1 MDTRTDTPRRGFL
14 KTVFVVLSGALAAVI
29 TAPIMVAF
37 LDPVRRRTVKGGG
50 GAMRVAKVSDLP
62 VGVPRRLDVIEA
74 RSDAW
79 DRSDPKPI
87 GAVWL
92 VCRDGG
98 RVDAYSG
105 TCPHLGCA
113 VGFNPNTREFVCPCH
128 DSAFALEDGQ
138 RLKGPS
144 PRGLDPLPVKVK
156 DGEVEIE
163 FKQFVQGI
171 SSRRES

>member
-1 MDTRTDTPRRGFL
+1 MDTPRRSFL
-14 KTVFVVLSGALAAVI
+14 KTVFAVISGALVAAI
-29 TAPIMVAF
+29 GGPIVVAF

-50 GAMRVAKVSDLP
+50 TMRVGKVADLP
-62 VGVPRRLDVIEA
+62 VGVPRRVDVIEA

-92 VCRDGG
+92 VCRDRGH
-98 RVDAYSG
+98 VDAYSG

-113 VGFNPNTREFVCPCH
+113 IGFNATTNQFVCPCH
-128 DSAFALEDGQ
+128 DSAFALADGE

-144 PRGLDPLPVKVK
+144 PRGLDPLPVAVK
-156 DGEVEIE
+156 DGEVEVE

>member
-1 MDTRTDTPRRGFL
+1 MDTPRRGFV
-14 KTVFVVLSGALAAVI
+14 KAVFAVLSGALAVAI
-29 TAPIMVAF
+29 GAPIIVAF
-37 LDPVRRRTVKGGG
+37 LDPVRRRTVKGGAG
-50 GAMRVAKVSDLP
+50 PMRIGKVADLP
-62 VGVPRRLDVIEA
+62 VGVPRRLDVIDA
-74 RSDAW
+74 HSDAW

-92 VCRDGG
+92 VCREGG

-113 VGFNPNTREFVCPCH
+113 VGFNANTGEFVCPCH
-128 DSAFALEDGQ
+128 DSAFALKDGE

-171 SSRRES
+171 PSRRES